1 MNKPMPLWRCTTLLA
16 GLLAVCLPAAQAVEA
31 PPPLRILL
39 REKPAAE
46 GQTPQGE
53 GFQPALGRLLA
64 DRLGYAPV
72 LLSLPRKRLA
82 KALESGEGDLLCG
95 YMPDWLPGP
104 FRWSQ
109 GFIDVSDL
117 LVSTTR
123 TPVPAHLGQLA
134 GKPVGTLSGYRYP
147 LLEQQLGSQFVRSDS
162 ASVKTSLQ
170 RLLAGRYDYAVVG
183 EAALRYY
190 LQHDFPRLP
199 LNPPQV
205 LQRVQ
210 ARCALSP
217 QAPLQLAELEQAIE
231 RIQRDGSYAALLAA
245 NPWH

>member
-1 MNKPMPLWRCTTLLA
+1 MNKLWRVCWRLTLPA
-16 GLLAVCLPAAQAVEA
+16 GLLAVALPPALAVEA

-46 GQTPQGE
+46 GLPVWGE

-72 LLSLPRKRLA
+72 MLSLPRKRLA
-82 KALESGEGDLLCG
+82 NALALGEGDLLCG
-95 YMPDWLPGP
+95 YIPDWLPGP
-104 FRWSQ
+104 FRWSR
-109 GFIDVSDL
+109 GFIEVSDL

-123 TPVPAHLGQLA
+123 TRAPAHLRQLA

-147 LLEQQLGSQFVRSDS
+147 LLEQQLGRHFLRSDS

-170 RLLAGRYDYAVVG
+170 RLLAGRYDYAIVG

-199 LNPPQV
+199 LNPPLV

-217 QAPLQLAELEQAIE
+217 QAPLQLAELEQAID
-231 RIQRDGSYAALLAA
+231 RIHRDGSYAALLAT